1 MKQTVIEIGDCFK
14 KDRLVSVVTSFY
26 SPIKR
31 NNLKLFTSTGK
42 TVKMKIGRET
52 SILEVNGNIIAKIIS
67 WSIKS
72 RKAVN
77 FKEALRYPLCLVL
90 LSFAFPDGSK
100 RSTAKTKLLKELDVS
115 DAIVSNKLTQIMLIF
130 LMRW

>member
-52 SILEVNGNIIAKIIS
+52 SILKVNGNIMAKIIS

-72 RKAVN
+72 GKAVN
-77 FKEALRYPLCLVL
+77 LKEALSP
-90 LSFAFPDGSK
+90 S
-100 RSTAKTKLLKELDVS
+100 STLYV
-115 DAIVSNKLTQIMLIF
+115 
-130 LMRW
+130 